1 MSESAP
7 RPLRAVQAE
16 FAAYIRHPERNPL
29 PVGIEERRMRIYAR
43 LFYNTV
49 ESCLAA
55 TFRVFRRTVGKP
67 LWHALVRDF
76 MHRHRAESPYYA
88 RIPEEF
94 LDYLSGLDAGPARSS
109 EDGETAPRVPP
120 FALELCHYEWV
131 KRALEQA
138 PDAECRFDDAQLGE
152 DDVVQRSPLAWP
164 LRYAYPVTRVG
175 PDFQPETPPTA
186 ATCLIV
192 YRDRDDRVR
201 VMSASPG
208 TLALLQAIGAER
220 TVGDCLRAVAPER
233 SGRDAATMRVEQ
245 SGLAMLNRLHRH
257 DIVVRAAKA
266 SGSAAAGAR

>member
-1 MSESAP
+1 MAAP
-7 RPLRAVQAE
+7 ASRSLHAVQAE

-29 PVGIEERRMRIYAR
+29 PVGVEERRMRIYAR

-55 TFRVFRRTVGKP
+55 AFRVFREIVGKQ

-94 LDYLSGLDAGPARSS
+94 LDYLSGLDAGQSGSPM
-109 EDGETAPRVPP
+109 DGEAPKAPP

-131 KRALEQA
+131 QRALEQA
-138 PDAECRFDDAQLGE
+138 PDADCRFDDAELGIDDAVQL
-152 DDVVQRSPLAWP
+152 SPLAWP
-164 LRYAYPVTRVG
+164 LRYAYPVARLG
-175 PDFQPETPPTA
+175 PDFQPEAPPSA

-192 YRDRDDRVR
+192 YRDRQLRVR

-208 TLALLQAIGAER
+208 TLALLHGLGDGRSA
-220 TVGDCLRAVAPER
+220 GDCLRAVATQLA
-233 SGRDAATMRVEQ
+233 GQGTATDRVEQ
-245 SGLAMLNRLHRH
+245 SGMAMLNRLHRH
-257 DIVVRAAKA
+257 DIVVSAAKA
-266 SGSAAAGAR
+266 SDSAAAGAR

>member
-1 MSESAP
+1 MPDSAL
-7 RPLRAVQAE
+7 RPLRTVQAE

-29 PVGIEERRMRIYAR
+29 PAGVEERRMRIYAR

-55 TFRVFRRTVGKP
+55 AFRVFRRTVGKP

-94 LDYLSGLDAGPARSS
+94 LDYLSRLPADQSP
-109 EDGETAPRVPP
+109 DGETAPCAPP

-138 PDAECRFDDAQLGE
+138 PDAECPFDDAELAL
-152 DDVVQRSPLAWP
+152 DDAVELSPLAWP
-164 LRYAYPVTRVG
+164 LRYAYPVTRIG
-175 PDFQPETPPTA
+175 ADFQPQAPPTA

-192 YRDRDDRVR
+192 CRDRDDRVR
-201 VMSASPG
+201 VTAASPG
-208 TLALLQAIGAER
+208 TLALLQALDGGRSA
-220 TVGDCLRAVAPER
+220 GDCLRVVATQLHEANMATDRIER
-233 SGRDAATMRVEQ
+233 SGM
-245 SGLAMLNRLHRH
+245 AMLNRLHRQ
-257 DIVVRAAKA
+257 DIVVRVAKA
-266 SGSAAAGAR
+266 SDAAAVSQ